1 MHIYTD
7 IIIKVPRL
15 KSVAEYFHR
24 DWDMFI
30 KEKKKKTKKKEKKEE
45 KNQRYM
51 LKRNNGKSPL
61 YHVKR

>member
-30 KEKKKKTKKKEKKEE
+30 KEKKKKDEEEGEERGKKSEIYAKEK
-45 KNQRYM
+45 
-51 LKRNNGKSPL
+51 
-61 YHVKR
+61 